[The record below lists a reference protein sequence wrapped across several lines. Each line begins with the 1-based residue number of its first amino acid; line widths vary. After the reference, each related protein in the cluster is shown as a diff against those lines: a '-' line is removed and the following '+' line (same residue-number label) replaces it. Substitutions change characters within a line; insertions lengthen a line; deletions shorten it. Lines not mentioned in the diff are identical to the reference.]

1 MVKQGDKVSCKD
13 RLVEFDSKAIRD
25 AGYKMET
32 MVIVTNSDR
41 YNVSLQTTGQ
51 VSNGDVILKL
61 ERK

>member
-1 MVKQGDKVSCKD
+1 
-13 RLVEFDSKAIRD
+13 
-25 AGYKMET
+25 MET
-32 MVIVTNSDR
+32 MVIVTNSDH